1 VTRRLTLVLVASFIA
16 CSHVRAEDPPA
27 AKQLDALI
35 ARYKGLDS
43 YEDHGVVRILSSIRD
58 VAATEEF
65 PAAIR
70 LTRPDKLSVDLGE
83 AQLVTDGKNLTSV
96 IVPTKAYL
104 VTPSPRSLSLSS
116 ISEGTVGAYL
126 LGTAIGLPPRV
137 VLTLLLE
144 PDPAARL
151 LEGGAAVSIGEPRKL
166 DGKEMP
172 TLVIG
177 PHQGWMITLAVDPE
191 TNLIGEIAL
200 TPAGES
206 LAGKTVVQSL
216 AMVWTSGA
224 IANKV
229 DPKTFAYDPPD
240 GFKKLD
246 ELMPGETRR
255 NEPSPLEAMLGTPA
269 PEFSLTIF
277 DGDGKTKTVSK
288 ADLAGKVVMID
299 FWATWCGPCLKELPE
314 VAKMIDAYA
323 GEKKDVVIVALS
335 QDRGENKPDDDVR
348 ALVEKT
354 LTAQKLALQNA
365 PVGQVALD
373 PSGALGDAF
382 HVEGLPTVVILD
394 SKGIVQSVH
403 VGYSDDVRETL
414 TRDIDTLLGGKSLVK
429 PKGETK

>member
-16 CSHVRAEDPPA
+16 CSHARADDSPA

-35 ARYKGLDS
+35 ARYKGLDA

-83 AQLVTDGKNLTSV
+83 AQLLTDGKNLTSV

-151 LEGGAAVSIGEPRKL
+151 LEGGAAVAVGESRKL
-166 DGKEMP
+166 DGKEFP

-191 TNLIGEIAL
+191 TNLIGEIVLA
-200 TPAGES
+200 PAGDS
-206 LAGKTVVQSL
+206 LAGKTAVQSL

-224 IANKV
+224 IATKV
-229 DPKTFAYDPPD
+229 DPKTFAYAPPD

-255 NEPSPLEAMLGTPA
+255 NEPSPLEAMLGKPA
-269 PEFSLTIF
+269 PEFSLTIL

-323 GEKKDVVIVALS
+323 GDKKDVVIVALS
-335 QDRGENKPDDDVR
+335 QDRGENKADDDVR
-348 ALVEKT
+348 VLVEKT
-354 LTAQKLALQNA
+354 LTAQKLTLQNA

-373 PSGALGDAF
+373 PAGALGDAF

-394 SKGIVQSVH
+394 GKGIVQSVH
-403 VGYSDDVRETL
+403 VGYSEDVRETL
-414 TRDIDTLLGGKSLVK
+414 TRDIDTLLGGEPLVK
-429 PKGETK
+429 PKDETK